1 MLKEHGEGLVVSTA
15 CIGGAFAAQVLR
27 GEALNK
33 PFDVIQRE
41 LQNLSDRFVDAVGIE
56 NFNLE
61 LQFNNLSMQHSTNK
75 HLIELSKRTGI
86 NLVATGD
93 SHYYG
98 PDLWEAREL
107 YKRLGRM
114 GQRGDAIPTLPKFED
129 LKCELYPKNAQQMWD
144 EYLKHYDANEFYKGN
159 EEIVRDAIERTHDI
173 AWQQCE
179 EIWFD
184 KKAKLPD
191 FGTPEKTAFEQLKVL
206 VDEGMQKEELDK
218 KPEYVERIKM
228 EMDDI
233 EYLGFENYFL
243 TLTKV
248 FTKAKDRTLIGP
260 GRGSGAGSL
269 VNYVLG
275 ITHVD
280 PVKYDLLWERFLGRH
295 KVAWPDIDTDVGNR
309 DVLIDVSRELFGEDS
324 VIPVS
329 NFSTLKLKSLLKDV
343 SKFYNVPFEEVN
355 EVTGPL
361 QDEVMHKAMGDH
373 EEKSTYVLS
382 HDDCMKYSEK
392 YRDFMEK
399 YPVIAEKIQIL
410 FMEPRSIG
418 RHASGVL
425 VCPDLEKHMP
435 VISVRGELQTP
446 WSEGMNFRHLEENGF
461 LKFDYLGLS
470 LLQMVEDCTRL
481 ILRKQGIKNPT
492 FDQINAFFDEH
503 LSCRNHAMDD
513 QKVWKHVYH
522 EGRFTQVFQVA
533 NAGARKFCLEAKPTS
548 IDDLSAITAIN
559 RQGTLAA
566 NVHKKY
572 VKAGENLAG
581 IRYAHPVIKSILES
595 TRGFVIYQEQF
606 MLLAQKLSGFNPGES
621 DQMRKTLVK
630 KSLDMNEKKAK
641 EREELRRRFIGG
653 AMTINGMAESP
664 ATDLYETIEAFS
676 AYGFNKSHSVS
687 YAIDSYYA
695 AWLHTSY
702 EKEWLATCLQSE
714 IGSPDGMSKVITEI
728 KEQGYKILPPD
739 INYSEDVWVYS
750 DAREGFLPPLTA
762 IKGVGGTAVEEIM
775 RMRPYKSIQHLLYN
789 DEDEWKHSKVNKTT
803 LDSLCKVE
811 AFYSLEDFQNGKASN
826 HKVLQEVI
834 IGSYD
839 QLRKGRHG
847 LTKAALK
854 KLAKA
859 GELPRILVDDLLS
872 EKSGDPD
879 WTRSEKIALSIEL
892 MKSVDSD
899 LLFPPRIMK
908 KIEKAAVPS
917 ITEITTKGK
926 HIAWFC
932 VTEFERKETKNGKV
946 FYRMKATDTSSKAV
960 NVRLWGEMDSGFEPY
975 TMWIAEVS
983 YDEEWGISSNANKM
997 RKLEV

>member
-1 MLKEHGEGLVVSTA
+1 
-15 CIGGAFAAQVLR
+15 
-27 GEALNK
+27 
-33 PFDVIQRE
+33 
-41 LQNLSDRFVDAVGIE
+41 
-56 NFNLE
+56 
-61 LQFNNLSMQHSTNK
+61 MQ
-75 HLIELSKRTGI
+75 L
-86 NLVATGD
+86 NLV
-93 SHYYG
+93 
-98 PDLWEAREL
+98 E
-107 YKRLGRM
+107 
-114 GQRGDAIPTLPKFED
+114 IED
-129 LKCELYPKNAQQMWD
+129 LQSIDINRDLIDISVENDHTFFVSQD
-144 EYLKHYDANEFYKGN
+144 GN
-159 EEIVRDAIERTHDI
+159 KFLLTH
-173 AWQQCE
+173 
-179 EIWFD
+179 
-184 KKAKLPD
+184 
-191 FGTPEKTAFEQLKVL
+191 
-206 VDEGMQKEELDK
+206 
-218 KPEYVERIKM
+218 
-228 EMDDI
+228 
-233 EYLGFENYFL
+233 N
-243 TLTKV
+243 
-248 FTKAKDRTLIGP
+248 
-260 GRGSGAGSL
+260 S
-269 VNYVLG
+269 
-275 ITHVD
+275 
-280 PVKYDLLWERFLGRH
+280 
-295 KVAWPDIDTDVGNR
+295 WPDIDTDVGNR

-392 YRDFMEK
+392 YRNFMEK

-470 LLQMVEDCTRL
+470 LLQMVEDCIRL
-481 ILRKQGIKNPT
+481 ILRKRGIKNPT
-492 FDQINAFFDEH
+492 FDQINEFFDEH
-503 LSCRNHAMDD
+503 LSCRNHPMDD

-522 EGRFTQVFQVA
+522 EGRFTQVFQFA

-548 IDDLSAITAIN
+548 IDDLSAITAIY
-559 RQGTLAA
+559 RPGPLAA

-606 MLLAQKLSGFNPGES
+606 MLLAQRLSGFNPGES

-641 EREELRRRFIGG
+641 EREDLRKRFIGG
-653 AMTINGMAESP
+653 AMTLNGMAESP
-664 ATDLYETIEAFS
+664 ATELYETIEAFS

-695 AWLHTSY
+695 AWLHTYY

-714 IGSPDGMSKVITEI
+714 IGSPDGMAKVITEI

-789 DEDEWKHSKVNKTT
+789 EEDEWKHSKVNKTT

-811 AFYSLEDFQNGKASN
+811 AFYSLEDFQSGKVTN

-839 QLRKGRHG
+839 QLRKGKHG

-892 MKSVDSD
+892 MKSVDAD
-899 LLFPPRIMK
+899 LLFPPKIMK

-960 NVRLWGEMDSGFEPY
+960 NVRLWGEMDSNFEPY

-983 YDEEWGISSNANKM
+983 YDEDWGISSNANKM
-997 RKLEV
+997 RRLEV